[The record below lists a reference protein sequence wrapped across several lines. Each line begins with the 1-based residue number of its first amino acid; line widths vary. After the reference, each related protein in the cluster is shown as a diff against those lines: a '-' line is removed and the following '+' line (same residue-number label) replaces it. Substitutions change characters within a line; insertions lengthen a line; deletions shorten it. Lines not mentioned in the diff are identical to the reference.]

1 MLRSSVEPGSSKRR
15 ASWHRHLNSPSRVE
29 HMPTKSPPKTRHA
42 RAKVIEDSR
51 SSGLATWTNA
61 PSYRGAHTRRCVGIG
76 REAKASSK
84 HTRDDWGRGG
94 EGGGGGF
101 VQGFANVKQLACC
114 VASSGL
120 WMDCR
125 RGLTD
130 QRRFR
135 HHRRHRLQ
143 TTLSSDPA
151 IPLEKTKNYTYFPMT
166 K

>member
-1 MLRSSVEPGSSKRR
+1 MLRSSVEAGRP
-15 ASWHRHLNSPSRVE
+15 SWHRHLNSPSRVE

-84 HTRDDWGRGG
+84 HTGRQEDRTRDDWGN
-94 EGGGGGF
+94 GGF
-101 VQGFANVKQLACC
+101 VQGFAIVKQLACC

-120 WMDCR
+120 WMDCSR

-130 QRRFR
+130 QRRSR
-135 HHRRHRLQ
+135 HHRRRRLQ
-143 TTLSSDPA
+143 TIALSCSDPA
-151 IPLEKTKNYTYFPMT
+151 RSH
-166 K
+166 